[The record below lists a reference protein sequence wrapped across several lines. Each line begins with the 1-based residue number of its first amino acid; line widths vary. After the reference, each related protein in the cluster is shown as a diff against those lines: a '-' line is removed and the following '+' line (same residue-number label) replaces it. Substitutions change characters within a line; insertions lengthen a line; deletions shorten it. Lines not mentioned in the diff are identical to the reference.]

1 MDIEGKV
8 CYIFPGQ
15 ASQYIGMGKDIYKYD
30 FVKELFHTGN
40 KILGYNIT
48 DLMFDGSKED
58 LKKTIYCQPAMF
70 LTNLAYFKVLTKIKK
85 IPCSLTLGHS
95 IGEYSALVASGV
107 LSLEDG
113 IKLVKKRAELMT
125 ECIPSEQKKHYMAA
139 ILTHNANL
147 IDLVKE
153 ICNNYLLSKDG
164 DKGIVQIANIN
175 SPYQIIISG
184 NHNAITEVSENLKS
198 KSIRIFY
205 LNVEGPFHSE
215 LMRPAAEGM
224 EKTLEEFLKNKDIK
238 IKTPKIPYIANYTS
252 NLIFKPNK
260 IKESLIN
267 QICGTVRWEESLE
280 RAAIG
285 RGFKNFVEC
294 GPKNVQTKILINDY
308 KNKNKNYKEIKVWNA
323 ENIIKF

>member
-1 MDIEGKV
+1 MNIKGKV
-8 CYIFPGQ
+8 CYVFPGQ
-15 ASQYIGMGKDIYKYD
+15 GSQYVGMGKDIYNKYD

-48 DLMFDGSKED
+48 DLMFDGSKKE

-113 IKLVKKRAELMT
+113 IKLVKRRAELMT

-139 ILTHNANL
+139 VLTHNTNL

-153 ICNNYLLSKDG
+153 ACDTYSLSKDVG
-164 DKGIVQIANIN
+164 KGIVQIANIN

-184 NHNAITEVSENLKS
+184 NHNAVTEVSENLKS
-198 KSIRIFY
+198 KNLKIFY

-224 EKTLEEFLKNKDIK
+224 EKTFEEFLKNKDIE
-238 IKTPKIPYIANYTS
+238 IKTPKISYIANYTS
-252 NLIFKPNK
+252 DLIFKPNK

-280 RAAIG
+280 RAIG

-294 GPKNVQTKILINDY
+294 GPKNVQTKILIKDY
-308 KNKNKNYKEIKVWNA
+308 KNKNYEEINVWNA